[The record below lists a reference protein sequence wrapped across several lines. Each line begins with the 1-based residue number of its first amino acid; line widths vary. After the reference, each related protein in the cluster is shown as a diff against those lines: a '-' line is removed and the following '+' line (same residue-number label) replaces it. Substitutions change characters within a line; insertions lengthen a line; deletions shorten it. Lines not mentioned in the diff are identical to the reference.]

1 MSCHPASGDIMANSG
16 VCRPGTDY
24 DLHGRFRS
32 DLSVLAVR
40 DVYRCCGV
48 VGTSDFDLGTL
59 AV

>member
-1 MSCHPASGDIMANSG
+1 MANSG